1 MTSVQKDL
9 QKRATFTKEER
20 LCGQIRMK
28 EVVTSGRTVDESPIK
43 LVGKKMELPTQE
55 PAQVAFAVPRR
66 YMKRAVQRNRMRRL
80 MREVWRSSK
89 RPYQERLRAKEMQCA
104 WLFIYQGR
112 EPITFSETRSKIL
125 RSLDR
130 WMKEH
135 G

>member
-1 MTSVQKDL
+1 MTDL
-9 QKRATFTKEER
+9 PKEPVVRATFTKEER
-20 LCGQIRMK
+20 LCGQLRMK
-28 EVVTSGRTVDESPIK
+28 EVVTTGKAVHESPLK
-43 LVGKKMELPTQE
+43 LVGKKMGLPTME

-66 YMKRAVQRNRMRRL
+66 YMKRAVHRNRMRRL
-80 MREVWRSSK
+80 MREAWRTGK
-89 RPYQERLRAKEMQCA
+89 HPYQERLRSKQVQCA

-112 EPITFSETRSKIL
+112 TPITFSETRTKIL

>member
-1 MTSVQKDL
+1 M
-9 QKRATFTKEER
+9 
-20 LCGQIRMK
+20 CGQLRMK
-28 EVVTSGRTVDESPIK
+28 EVVTTGRSVHESPIK
-43 LVGKKMELPTQE
+43 LVGKKIKLPTQE

-66 YMKRAVQRNRMRRL
+66 YMKRAVHRNRMRRL
-80 MREVWRSSK
+80 MREAWRTEK
-89 RPYQERLRAKEMQCA
+89 RPYQDRLRSKQVQCA

-112 EPITFSETRSKIL
+112 TPITFSETRTKIL